1 MGDTLTAKRK
11 GELLELSARLGV
23 EFKDLTLLH
32 KALIHSSYANEAKE
46 KNIVHNERLEFL
58 GDAVLELASSTYLY
72 MQFPQMPEGQLT
84 KTRASIV
91 CSSSLAELARTLRL
105 GDYLLLGHGEEM
117 SGRANATSFACAPGG
132 RDRQTNLEDVF
143 EAVIGAIYLDQGW
156 EAAKDYVVRQ
166 LMPLFAKVEQG
177 GILKDYKTILQ
188 EVVYQEAQQTVSYE
202 LVSTSGPDHDKTF
215 TFNVLI
221 TGKVM
226 GTGTGRSK
234 KEAEQKAARQ
244 ALEKLTNKK

>member
-1 MGDTLTAKRK
+1 MGDNLTAKRK
-11 GELLELSARLGV
+11 EELLGLESRLGV
-23 EFKDLTLLH
+23 SFDDITLLH
-32 KALIHSSYANEAKE
+32 RALIHSSYANEAKE

-72 MQFPQMPEGQLT
+72 MHFPQMPEGQLT

-91 CSSSLAELARTLRL
+91 CSTSLAELARTLHL

-117 SGRANATSFACAPGG
+117 SGG

-156 EAAKDYVVRQ
+156 ETARDYVVRQ
-166 LMPLFAKVEQG
+166 LMPLFKQVEQG
-177 GILKDYKTILQ
+177 AILKDYKTILQ
-188 EVVYQEAQQTVSYE
+188 ELVYQDASQNVSYE
-202 LVSTSGPDHDKTF
+202 MVGTSGPDHDKTF

-221 TGKVM
+221 TGRVM

-234 KEAEQKAARQ
+234 KDAEQKAARQ
-244 ALEKLTNKK
+244 ALEKLQGQKK

>member
-91 CSSSLAELARTLRL
+91 CSTSLAELARTLHL

-117 SGRANATSFACAPGG
+117 SGG

-156 EAAKDYVVRQ
+156 DIAKDYVIRQ
-166 LMPLFAKVEQG
+166 LMPLFIQAEQG
-177 GILKDYKTILQ
+177 AILKDYKTILQ
-188 EVVYQEAQQTVSYE
+188 ELVYQDSSQNVSYE
-202 LVSTSGPDHDKTF
+202 LVSTTGPDHDKTF
-215 TFNVLI
+215 IFNVRI

-226 GTGTGRSK
+226 GTGMGRSK
-234 KEAEQKAARQ
+234 KEAEQKAAKE
-244 ALEKLTNKK
+244 ALAKIAPTG

>member
-1 MGDTLTAKRK
+1 MGDTLSAKRR
-11 GELLELSARLGV
+11 GELSELAARLGV
-23 EFKDLTLLH
+23 EFADLTLLH
-32 KALIHSSYANEAKE
+32 QALIHSSYANEAKE

-72 MQFPQMPEGQLT
+72 MHFPQMPEGQLT

-91 CSSSLAELARTLRL
+91 CSTSLAELARTLHL

-117 SGRANATSFACAPGG
+117 SGG

-156 EAAKDYVVRQ
+156 DTAKDYVVRQ
-166 LMPLFAKVEQG
+166 LMPLFKQVEQG
-177 GILKDYKTILQ
+177 AILKDYKTILQ
-188 EVVYQEAQQTVSYE
+188 ELVYQDASQNVSYE
-202 LVSTSGPDHDKTF
+202 LVGTSGPDHDKTF
-215 TFNVLI
+215 MFNVLI

-234 KEAEQKAARQ
+234 KEAEQQAAKE
-244 ALEKLTNKK
+244 ALAKIAPTR

>member
-1 MGDTLTAKRK
+1 
-11 GELLELSARLGV
+11 
-23 EFKDLTLLH
+23 
-32 KALIHSSYANEAKE
+32 LIHSSYANEAKE

-91 CSSSLAELARTLRL
+91 CSTSLAELARTLHL

-117 SGRANATSFACAPGG
+117 SGG

-156 EAAKDYVVRQ
+156 EAAKDYVVHQ

>member
-1 MGDTLTAKRK
+1 MGDTLLAKRK

-23 EFKDLTLLH
+23 KFKDLTILH

-91 CSSSLAELARTLRL
+91 CSSSLAELARTLHL

-117 SGRANATSFACAPGG
+117 SGG

-156 EAAKDYVVRQ
+156 DVAKDYVIRQ
-166 LMPLFAKVEQG
+166 LMPLFKQVEQG
-177 GILKDYKTILQ
+177 AILKDYKTILQ

-215 TFNVLI
+215 TFNVKI

-234 KEAEQKAARQ
+234 KDAEQKAAKE
-244 ALEKLTNKK
+244 ALAKIAPTR

>member
-1 MGDTLTAKRK
+1 
-11 GELLELSARLGV
+11 
-23 EFKDLTLLH
+23 
-32 KALIHSSYANEAKE
+32 
-46 KNIVHNERLEFL
+46 
-58 GDAVLELASSTYLY
+58 

-91 CSSSLAELARTLRL
+91 CSTSLAELARTLHL

-117 SGRANATSFACAPGG
+117 SGG

-156 EAAKDYVVRQ
+156 EVAKDYVTRQ
-166 LMPLFAKVEQG
+166 LMPLFKQVEQG

-215 TFNVLI
+215 TFHVKI

-234 KEAEQKAARQ
+234 KEAEQKAAKE
-244 ALEKLTNKK
+244 ALAKIAPTR

>member
-84 KTRASIV
+84 KTRAGIV
-91 CSSSLAELARTLRL
+91 CSGSLAELARTLRL

-117 SGRANATSFACAPGG
+117 SGG

-156 EAAKDYVVRQ
+156 DVAKDYVTRQ
-166 LMPLFAKVEQG
+166 LMPLFIQVEQG
-177 GILKDYKTILQ
+177 AILKDYKTILQ
-188 EVVYQEAQQTVSYE
+188 EVVYQEARQTVSYE

-215 TFNVLI
+215 TFNVKI

-234 KEAEQKAARQ
+234 KEAEQKAAKE
-244 ALEKLTNKK
+244 ALAKIAPTR

>member
-91 CSSSLAELARTLRL
+91 CSTSLAELARTLHL

-117 SGRANATSFACAPGG
+117 SGG

-143 EAVIGAIYLDQGW
+143 EAVIGAIYLDRGW
-156 EAAKDYVVRQ
+156 DVAKDYVTRQ
-166 LMPLFAKVEQG
+166 LIKQVEQG

-215 TFNVLI
+215 TFNVLV

>member
-91 CSSSLAELARTLRL
+91 CSTSLAELARTLHL

-117 SGRANATSFACAPGG
+117 SGG

-215 TFNVLI
+215 TFNVKI

-234 KEAEQKAARQ
+234 KEAEQKAAKE
-244 ALEKLTNKK
+244 ALAKIAPTK

>member
-1 MGDTLTAKRK
+1 MQELT
-11 GELLELSARLGV
+11 ARLGV
-23 EFKDLTLLH
+23 EFRDLTLLH

-91 CSSSLAELARTLRL
+91 CSSSLAELARTLHL

-117 SGRANATSFACAPGG
+117 SGG

-156 EAAKDYVVRQ
+156 EVAKDYVTRQ
-166 LMPLFAKVEQG
+166 LMPLFKQVEQG

-215 TFNVLI
+215 TFEVRINGEVSGRGS
-221 TGKVM
+221 GK
-226 GTGTGRSK
+226 TK
-234 KEAEQKAARQ
+234 KEAEQMAASR
-244 ALEKLTNKK
+244 ALENLRE

>member
-1 MGDTLTAKRK
+1 MFPNDREGALAQRHVKLVCAEMVAEVARKLHLDEYILAKDK
-11 GELLELSARLGV
+11 ETIQSINVLS
-23 EFKDLTLLH
+23 
-32 KALIHSSYANEAKE
+32 
-46 KNIVHNERLEFL
+46 
-58 GDAVLELASSTYLY
+58 
-72 MQFPQMPEGQLT
+72 
-84 KTRASIV
+84 
-91 CSSSLAELARTLRL
+91 
-105 GDYLLLGHGEEM
+105 
-117 SGRANATSFACAPGG
+117 
-132 RDRQTNLEDVF
+132 DVG

>member
-1 MGDTLTAKRK
+1 MGDTLSAKRR
-11 GELLELSARLGV
+11 GELSELAARLGV
-23 EFKDLTLLH
+23 EFADLTLLH
-32 KALIHSSYANEAKE
+32 QALIHSSYANEAKE

-72 MQFPQMPEGQLT
+72 MHFPQMPEGQLT

-91 CSSSLAELARTLRL
+91 CSTSLAELARTLHL

-117 SGRANATSFACAPGG
+117 SGG

-143 EAVIGAIYLDQGW
+143 EAVIGAIYLDRGW
-156 EAAKDYVVRQ
+156 DTAKDYVVRQ
-166 LMPLFAKVEQG
+166 LMPLFKQVEQG
-177 GILKDYKTILQ
+177 AILKDYKTILQ
-188 EVVYQEAQQTVSYE
+188 EIVYQDASQNVSYE
-202 LVSTSGPDHDKTF
+202 LVGTSGPDHDKTF
-215 TFNVLI
+215 MFNVLI

-234 KEAEQKAARQ
+234 KEAEQQAAKE
-244 ALEKLTNKK
+244 ALAKIAPMR

>member
-91 CSSSLAELARTLRL
+91 CSSSLAELARTLHL

-117 SGRANATSFACAPGG
+117 SGG

-156 EAAKDYVVRQ
+156 EVAKDYVTRQ
-166 LMPLFAKVEQG
+166 LMPLFKQVEQG

-202 LVSTSGPDHDKTF
+202 LVSTAGPDHDKTF
-215 TFNVLI
+215 TFNVKI

>member
-91 CSSSLAELARTLRL
+91 CSTSLAELARTLHL

-117 SGRANATSFACAPGG
+117 SGG

-156 EAAKDYVVRQ
+156 EVAKDYVTRQ
-166 LMPLFAKVEQG
+166 LMPLFKQVEQG
-177 GILKDYKTILQ
+177 EQADSSLP
-188 EVVYQEAQQTVSYE
+188 EQQAAAE
-202 LVSTSGPDHDKTF
+202 
-215 TFNVLI
+215 
-221 TGKVM
+221 
-226 GTGTGRSK
+226 
-234 KEAEQKAARQ
+234 KE
-244 ALEKLTNKK
+244 

>member
-1 MGDTLTAKRK
+1 MGEKLSAKRIE
-11 GELLELSARLGV
+11 ELQELSARLGV
-23 EFKDLTLLH
+23 EFKDMSLLQQ
-32 KALIHSSYANEAKE
+32 ALIHSSYANEAKK

-72 MQFPQMPEGQLT
+72 MHFPQMPEGQLT
-84 KTRASIV
+84 KIRASIV
-91 CSSSLAELARTLRL
+91 CSTSLAELARGLHL
-105 GDYLLLGHGEEM
+105 GEYLLLGHGEEM
-117 SGRANATSFACAPGG
+117 SGG

-156 EAAKDYVVRQ
+156 EIAKDYVIRQ
-166 LMPLFAKVEQG
+166 LMPLFVQVQQG
-177 GILKDYKTILQ
+177 AILKDYKTILQ

-202 LVSTSGPDHDKTF
+202 LVSTSGPDHDKIF
-215 TFNVLI
+215 TFNVRI

-226 GTGTGRSK
+226 GTGTGHSK

-244 ALEKLTNKK
+244 ALEKLMPQK

>member
-1 MGDTLTAKRK
+1 VKFGN
-11 GELLELSARLGV
+11 
-23 EFKDLTLLH
+23 LTLLH
-32 KALIHSSYANEAKE
+32 QALIHSSYANEAKE

-91 CSSSLAELARTLRL
+91 CSSSLAELARRLHL
-105 GDYLLLGHGEEM
+105 GDYLLLGRGEEM
-117 SGRANATSFACAPGG
+117 SGG

-156 EAAKDYVVRQ
+156 EAAKDYVIRQ
-166 LMPLFAKVEQG
+166 LSPLFKEAERG
-177 GILKDYKTILQ
+177 AIFKDYKTILQ

-202 LVSTSGPDHDKTF
+202 LVGTSGPDHDKTF
-215 TFNVLI
+215 TFNVRI

-234 KEAEQKAARQ
+234 KEAEQRAAKE
-244 ALEKLTNKK
+244 ALAKMQGRG

>member
-117 SGRANATSFACAPGG
+117 SGG

-166 LMPLFAKVEQG
+166 LMPLFDKVEQG

-215 TFNVLI
+215 TFNVLV

>member
-11 GELLELSARLGV
+11 GELLELSAHLGV

-91 CSSSLAELARTLRL
+91 CSSSLAELARTLHL

-117 SGRANATSFACAPGG
+117 SGG

>member
-91 CSSSLAELARTLRL
+91 CSSSLAELARTLHL

-117 SGRANATSFACAPGG
+117 SGG

-166 LMPLFAKVEQG
+166 LTPLFAKVEQG